1 MEKRTSSQEP
11 RIEDAQEAA
20 TDART
25 SMTEKLEV
33 LEDRVR
39 ETLKDTRSAVE
50 GIVENVKGTVDDTVG
65 AVKETVDQA
74 KSTVG
79 SLVENVKDTVGSTTT
94 TVRQSFD
101 VQHQVAQRPWLMF
114 GGAILTGYVVG
125 GWTVRDSVRRRQY
138 STQGAYYDDD
148 DNLYAA
154 AMSSGAT
161 PEDIEEQKSDTE
173 NGYAYPSHM
182 SETAQGQSRSGT
194 HAYEQHQPQESKLG
208 QFHEEWNVLKS
219 VALGTLLGTVRA
231 MVRQQLPT
239 LAPQIDNVLNRMS
252 VKLGTEPIDLW
263 GAQEHSQDTVK
274 TDASGHYG
282 ASKSPTESTHASTSG
297 SQETADRTPAT
308 STQPQPY
315 SQYRR

>member
-1 MEKRTSSQEP
+1 MEKRTSNQEP
-11 RIEDAQEAA
+11 RIEDPHEAA
-20 TDART
+20 TDTRA

-33 LEDRVR
+33 LEGRVR

-65 AVKETVDQA
+65 TVKETVGQA
-74 KSTVG
+74 RSTVG

-101 VQHQVAQRPWLMF
+101 VQHQVEQRPWLMF
-114 GGAILTGYVVG
+114 GGAVLTGYVVG
-125 GWTVRDSVRRRQY
+125 GWVVRDSERRRQY
-138 STQGAYYDDD
+138 SGQGASYDED

-182 SETAQGQSRSGT
+182 SKTDSEQSRSDT
-194 HAYEQHQPQESKLG
+194 HVYEQHQPQESPLG

-231 MVRQQLPT
+231 LVRQQLPT

-252 VKLGTEPIDLW
+252 AKLGTEPIDLW
-263 GAQEHSQDTVK
+263 DTQGHAQDRGQPNVPGPH
-274 TDASGHYG
+274 GGY
-282 ASKSPTESTHASTSG
+282 KSPTESTHASTSA
-297 SQETADRTPAT
+297 SPESADRAPVTNAE
-308 STQPQPY
+308 PQPH

>member
-1 MEKRTSSQEP
+1 MEKRTSNQEP
-11 RIEDAQEAA
+11 RIEDAHEAA
-20 TDART
+20 TDTRA
-25 SMTEKLEV
+25 SMAEKLEV
-33 LEDRVR
+33 LEGRVR

-50 GIVENVKGTVDDTVG
+50 GIVENVKGTVGDTVG
-65 AVKETVDQA
+65 TVKETVDQA
-74 KSTVG
+74 RSTVG

-101 VQHQVAQRPWLMF
+101 VEYQVGQRPWLMF
-114 GGAILTGYVVG
+114 GGAVLAGYVIG
-125 GWTVRDSVRRRQY
+125 GWTDRDSEHGRRY
-138 STQGAYYDDD
+138 SEQGASYDDD

-173 NGYAYPSHM
+173 NGHAYPSHM

-194 HAYEQHQPQESKLG
+194 HAYEQHQPQESMLG

-231 MVRQQLPT
+231 IVRQQLPT

-252 VKLGTEPIDLW
+252 AKLGAEPIDLW
-263 GAQEHSQDTVK
+263 DAQAHSQDREQPN
-274 TDASGHYG
+274 DSGHYS
-282 ASKSPTESTHASTSG
+282 ADKSSTKATHASTSV
-297 SQETADRTPAT
+297 SQESADRTPAT
-308 STQPQPY
+308 NAQPQPY